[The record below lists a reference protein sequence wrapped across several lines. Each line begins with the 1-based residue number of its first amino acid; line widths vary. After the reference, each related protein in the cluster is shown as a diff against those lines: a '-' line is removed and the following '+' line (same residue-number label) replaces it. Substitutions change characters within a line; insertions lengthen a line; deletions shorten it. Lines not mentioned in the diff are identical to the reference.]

1 MEKKICLSKLVNS
14 LKGVKKGFTL
24 LEVVISMTIV
34 VMIFAI
40 VSSIYSSINKNLKIY
55 EVRKKTFNY
64 TNTAVEILKSKSIED
79 IEMLDGKDVTIY
91 FNNYKE
97 LTKSIEEIESYEI
110 EKNNI
115 CDNGNFTINVKINK
129 IRNKKED
136 AFCSYNVKVA
146 TWKVKDKEFCN
157 GKSSVT
163 FDIGR

>member
-24 LEVVISMTIV
+24 LEVVISMAIV
-34 VMIFAI
+34 VVIFAI

-64 TNTAVEILKSKSIED
+64 TNTAVEMLKSKSIED

-97 LTKSIEEIESYEI
+97 LTKSIEEIENYET
-110 EKNNI
+110 EKNDI
-115 CDNGNFTINVKINK
+115 CDKDNFTVNIKINK
-129 IRNKKED
+129 NINKKEN

-146 TWKVKDKEFCN
+146 TWKIKGKEFYN

>member
-1 MEKKICLSKLVNS
+1 MA
-14 LKGVKKGFTL
+14 
-24 LEVVISMTIV
+24 IV
-34 VMIFAI
+34 VVIFAI

-64 TNTAVEILKSKSIED
+64 TNTAVEMLKSKSIED

-91 FNNYKE
+91 FNNYEE
-97 LTKSIEEIESYEI
+97 LTKSIEEIENYET
-110 EKNNI
+110 EKNDI
-115 CDNGNFTINVKINK
+115 CDKDNFTVNIKINK
-129 IRNKKED
+129 NINKKEN

-146 TWKVKDKEFCN
+146 TWKIKGKEFYN